1 MAYAAFKDPADL
13 TNGDMVV
20 FDAGRLDI
28 YNKIDGVR
36 STVPT
41 TPLKKYKAGSAPIGS
56 WTELPGYWQEQPQVL
71 VSVKKIPTY
80 YARGRLGQQKFTL
93 SCEVQPTGT
102 ALKYRIRPLLTFY
115 ITGGASGTETVNESN
130 ETGIYDD
137 FSSDIR
143 NGSLTFGTR
152 VTTPQPGAGTLTVSI
167 SWMTRARG
175 TNKYINNDERF
186 QWTTNTQIYIDMF
199 KVSSSGEISV
209 GSQRLVN
216 ETNVA
221 YGQAVQT
228 QTFSGIDLGSG
239 TCSWRLRKTSQA
251 VSVANVD
258 ASNTDM
264 SNLLRLNSYS
274 YTTSAETLTN
284 PTGEVFYLAIGR

>member
-1 MAYAAFKDPADL
+1 MRGAAY
-13 TNGDMVV
+13 G
-20 FDAGRLDI
+20 G
-28 YNKIDGVR
+28 G
-36 STVPT
+36 
-41 TPLKKYKAGSAPIGS
+41 
-56 WTELPGYWQEQPQVL
+56 
-71 VSVKKIPTY
+71 
-80 YARGRLGQQKFTL
+80 
-93 SCEVQPTGT
+93 
-102 ALKYRIRPLLTFY
+102 KYRIRPVLTFY

-137 FSSDIR
+137 FSSDIY

-251 VSVANVD
+251 ASVANVD

-274 YTTSAETLTN
+274 YTTSAETISN
-284 PTGEVFYLAIGR
+284 PSGEVFYLAIGR